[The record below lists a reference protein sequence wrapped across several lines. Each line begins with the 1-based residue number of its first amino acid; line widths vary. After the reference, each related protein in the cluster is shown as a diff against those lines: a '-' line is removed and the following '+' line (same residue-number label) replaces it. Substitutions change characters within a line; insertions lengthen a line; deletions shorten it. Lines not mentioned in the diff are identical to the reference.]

1 MVWYYYICTR
11 QVWLIAHSI
20 EPDQENNFLK
30 LGRHIHEIF
39 YKRNKKEFF
48 IDNQIKIDIIYPQKV
63 IGEIKKSSKFNIQS
77 ARMQLAFYLFYLKQ
91 KGIELDGE
99 LHFPEERKKETLKLT
114 PELEKEL
121 ENAIKN
127 IKKIIAFDIPPEPIK
142 VPFCTNCAYKD
153 MCWS

>member
-48 IDNQIKIDIIYPQKV
+48 IDNQIKIDIIYPKKV
-63 IGEIKKSSKFNIQS
+63 IGEIKKSSKYNLKS
-77 ARMQLAFYLFYLKQ
+77 AQMQLAFYLYYMKQ
-91 KGIELDGE
+91 KGVELEGE
-99 LHFPEERKKETLKLT
+99 LHFPEERKKR
-114 PELEKEL
+114 
-121 ENAIKN
+121 
-127 IKKIIAFDIPPEPIK
+127 
-142 VPFCTNCAYKD
+142 NCKTHTRSRKRIRKCD
-153 MCWS
+153 N

>member
-48 IDNQIKIDIIYPQKV
+48 IDNQIKIDIIYPKKV
-63 IGEIKKSSKFNIQS
+63 IGEIKKSSKYNLKS
-77 ARMQLAFYLFYLKQ
+77 AQMQLAFYLYYMKQ
-91 KGIELDGE
+91 KGVELEGE
-99 LHFPEERKKETLKLT
+99 LHFPEERKKEIIKLT
-114 PELEKEL
+114 PEVEKEL
-121 ENAIKN
+121 ENAITN
-127 IKKIIAFDIPPEPIK
+127 IKKIIQFDIPPEPIK
-142 VPFCTNCAYKD
+142 IPFCTNCAYKD

>member
-48 IDNQIKIDIIYPQKV
+48 IDNQIKIDIIYPKKV
-63 IGEIKKSSKFNIQS
+63 LGEIKKIIKIQS
-77 ARMQLAFYLFYLKQ
+77 
-91 KGIELDGE
+91 
-99 LHFPEERKKETLKLT
+99 
-114 PELEKEL
+114 
-121 ENAIKN
+121 
-127 IKKIIAFDIPPEPIK
+127 
-142 VPFCTNCAYKD
+142 
-153 MCWS
+153 